1 MVPQISVV
9 HVVFYKKPRICFV
22 ENSMVK
28 WEGRL
33 GGPRLRHP
41 SPEVS
46 ATQWNS
52 IEEFIWGHGEGS

>member
-1 MVPQISVV
+1 
-9 HVVFYKKPRICFV
+9 
-22 ENSMVK
+22 MVK